1 MLARAL
7 AGLKQRFHP
16 LDHIGPGGAP
26 GAVSLWILLL
36 ILCMVLVVA
45 GRWYAG
51 WFSVNKRWAAHVSR
65 LAVSNSFEPVFR
77 RLYDA
82 GADLARREKRG
93 AGSALRGARRPVR
106 SRRAGGRPQIR
117 WRPGPVPRADAAPLA
132 FAAGDFIRNEIDSQM
147 TGRVL
152 ALRDDRHFDDPEDID
167 GNRRCA
173 DNQHLIHNYLPANCF
188 PNEWSASIA
197 QDSGTALAPAKVR
210 PNVAPSQKDFA
221 FIARRG
227 RYYMGDWLEIDP
239 TYAPD
244 NSLYRL
250 TSRVHL
256 GKQSLEIDLVG
267 DPVSITIGDE
277 FRHDIVPA
285 ELKKVDRGDGH
296 VARPAV
302 IAIGA
307 FKVEISV
314 ACARV
319 PSHARDEEADAKPAP
334 ACPPAPQDGRPY
346 AYFLKFRRR
355 TALTQT
361 LCWKRGR
368 RRLFISTHSS
378 ARLRCR
384 NSRLKPTRFGLAH
397 IFASHAARISAM
409 TRRIT
414 AAAWYGR
421 LGLSP
426 TAAPMSG
433 LFKLQRATAWNFSIG
448 TAT

>member
-16 LDHIGPGGAP
+16 LDRIRPGGAP

-51 WFSVNKRWAAHVSR
+51 WFSVNKS
-65 LAVSNSFEPVFR
+65 
-77 RLYDA
+77 
-82 GADLARREKRG
+82 
-93 AGSALRGARRPVR
+93 
-106 SRRAGGRPQIR
+106 GRPMSRDLRYQIPSNR
-117 WRPGPVPRADAAPLA
+117 CSDAYMMPGLIWLDAKNGVLEVRYEARDGLFDRDAQEEGHKFVGDPDQYRALMRLLWHSQQ
-132 FAAGDFIRNEIDSQM
+132 GDFIRNEIDSQM

-188 PNEWSASIA
+188 PNEWSASIT
-197 QDSGTALAPAKVR
+197 QNSGTALPTAKVR

-256 GKQSLEIDLVG
+256 GNSLWR
-267 DPVSITIGDE
+267 STWS
-277 FRHDIVPA
+277 
-285 ELKKVDRGDGH
+285 
-296 VARPAV
+296 
-302 IAIGA
+302 AI
-307 FKVEISV
+307 
-314 ACARV
+314 
-319 PSHARDEEADAKPAP
+319 P
-334 ACPPAPQDGRPY
+334 
-346 AYFLKFRRR
+346 
-355 TALTQT
+355 
-361 LCWKRGR
+361 
-368 RRLFISTHSS
+368 
-378 ARLRCR
+378 
-384 NSRLKPTRFGLAH
+384 
-397 IFASHAARISAM
+397 
-409 TRRIT
+409 
-414 AAAWYGR
+414 
-421 LGLSP
+421 
-426 TAAPMSG
+426 
-433 LFKLQRATAWNFSIG
+433 
-448 TAT
+448 